1 MLNEAE
7 IKVAKERLECDQSS
21 ATSTEGTIHIYDPLN
36 SMIKSHLLLSEGRG
50 QSGQQCVPFM
60 NVVSGCERR

>member
-21 ATSTEGTIHIYDPLN
+21 ATGTEGTIFYDPLN
-36 SMIKSHLLLSEGRG
+36 SMIKFNLLLSEGRG
-50 QSGQQCVPFM
+50 QSGQRCGTFDE
-60 NVVSGCERR
+60 CC